1 MPVELQGTSC
11 KIGLRPGRPPEIDP
25 EAGTVQEM
33 AIDPDPVMAIDPDPV
48 TEIDPAPAMEI
59 GQAPA
64 MEIDLAPVT
73 EIDPDPV
80 MEIDP
85 VLATATDPAMEIVR
99 ASVTEIGQAMAIVPE
114 TDLQDG
120 PIVRFSDRQDHVHPD
135 GVLQETDRPAGA
147 RLTIDRHCPD
157 TCLCTAPAIGLAIP
171 ITVGVGVIATITGG
185 LGQRPEHSPVGS

>member
-33 AIDPDPVMAIDPDPV
+33 AIDPDPVM
-48 TEIDPAPAMEI
+48 
-59 GQAPA
+59 
-64 MEIDLAPVT
+64 
-73 EIDPDPV
+73 
-80 MEIDP
+80 EIDP
-85 VLATATDPAMEIVR
+85 VLATATDPVTATDPAMEIVR

-171 ITVGVGVIATITGG
+171 ITDGVGVIATITGG